1 MVSSALESARSRNLA
16 SPAPLHAPSPST
28 KTTLV
33 ATTAAQRIARLQ
45 TQIRAMRAEK
55 ATMAE
60 ELAQIVRGRTLVAQS
75 LERGKKRVRG
85 RGALHAVWV

>member
-16 SPAPLHAPSPST
+16 SPAPPHAPSLST

-45 TQIRAMRAEK
+45 TQIRAVRAER

-60 ELAQIVRGRTLVAQS
+60 ELAQVVGGRKLAADS
-75 LERGKKRVRG
+75 LGRGKKRVRG
-85 RGALHAVWV
+85 RGVLHAV